1 MLRLVLAGSVAVL
14 TVLMAVACGGGDSPT
29 STVAQDG
36 SGGSE
41 VTAAPTSTAA
51 QDGSGG
57 SLATAAPTSTVA
69 RDGRGGSEVT
79 AAPTST
85 AAQDGSGGSEVTAV
99 PTSTAVQDGSGS
111 SEATVAEYAAWC
123 AESTSL
129 ESGEFGG
136 SGFTWGE
143 TAEAYAELIDDF
155 EDKSAPEELKTFHDA
170 AIAFLKAYHDFTRM
184 QDASEP
190 FDSGT
195 TPSDEILARIKAL
208 IDVAGTLDR
217 ETYLQLANIDC
228 II

>member
-41 VTAAPTSTAA
+41 VTAVPTSTAA

-69 RDGRGGSEVT
+69 RDG
-79 AAPTST
+79 
-85 AAQDGSGGSEVTAV
+85 
-99 PTSTAVQDGSGS
+99 SGS
-111 SEATVAEYAAWC
+111 SEVTVAAVAEYAVWC
-123 AESTSL
+123 
-129 ESGEFGG
+129 GERDSQEFDIT
-136 SGFTWGE
+136 TWGQSE
-143 TAEAYAELIDDF
+143 KYFAEEIDAF
-155 EDKSAPEELKTFHDA
+155 EDKSAPEELKAFHDA
-170 AIAFLKAYHDFTRM
+170 AIAFLKAMHDFARM
-184 QDASEP
+184 QDASELI
-190 FDSGT
+190 DNGT
-195 TPSDEILARIKAL
+195 PPGDEILARIKAL

>member
-29 STVAQDG
+29 STAARDS

-51 QDGSGG
+51 RDSSGG

-69 RDGRGGSEVT
+69 R
-79 AAPTST
+79 
-85 AAQDGSGGSEVTAV
+85 DGSGGSEVTAV

-129 ESGEFGG
+129 ESGGFGE
-136 SGFTWGE
+136 SSWTWGE
-143 TAEAYAELIDDF
+143 AAEAYAEIIDDF
-155 EDKSAPEELKTFHDA
+155 EDKSAPEELKAFHDA

-190 FDSGT
+190 VDSGT
-195 TPSDEILARIKAL
+195 TPGDEILARFKAL
-208 IDVAGTLDR
+208 VDVAYTLDR
-217 ETYLQLANIDC
+217 ETYSQLANIDC